1 MTVRADSGWGTVWL
15 RVFLWVRVNDELEIR
30 DVGWEGLQFA
40 KDPVSFVSSASAAAA
55 ASASASRRRREEEDS
70 VDRCDSDGDS
80 KL

>member
-40 KDPVSFVSSASAAAA
+40 KDPVSFVSSASAAA
-55 ASASASRRRREEEDS
+55 SASASRRRREEEDS

>member
-15 RVFLWVRVNDELEIR
+15 RAFLWVRVNDEFEIR

-40 KDPVSFVSSASAAAA
+40 KDPVSFVSSS
-55 ASASASRRRREEEDS
+55 SASRRRREEDEEDS

>member
-40 KDPVSFVSSASAAAA
+40 KDPVSFVSSVSS
-55 ASASASRRRREEEDS
+55 ASASASRRRREEES